1 MEELTLEATIENI
14 PVVEDFV
21 HNSLD
26 ALPCSMKTVMQ
37 LDIAIDELFGNIA
50 HYAYAPN
57 SGKATISATFDTR
70 NRVVSFSFIDSGVPF
85 DPLQKKAP
93 DISQK
98 LEDRK
103 IGGLGIYMVK
113 QSMDNVR
120 YEYRDGLNILTIEKK
135 I

>member
-50 HYAYAPN
+50 HYAYKEV
-57 SGKATISATFDTR
+57 GMATVKVNIIPPST
-70 NRVVSFSFIDSGVPF
+70 VEIIFIDKGIPYN
-85 DPLQKKAP
+85 PLERDDP
-93 DISQK
+93 DITVP
-98 LEDRK
+98 LADRQ
-103 IGGLGIYMVK
+103 IGGLGIFMVK
-113 QSMDNVR
+113 KTMDGMS
-120 YEYRDGLNILTIEKK
+120 YERKDGKNILTIQKNVL
-135 I
+135 

>member
-50 HYAYAPN
+50 HYAYKEV
-57 SGKATISATFDTR
+57 GMATVKVNIIPPST
-70 NRVVSFSFIDSGVPF
+70 VEIIFIDEGIPYN
-85 DPLQKKAP
+85 PLEREDP
-93 DISQK
+93 DITVP
-98 LEDRK
+98 LADRQ
-103 IGGLGIYMVK
+103 IGGLGIFMVK
-113 QSMDNVR
+113 KLMDSVD
-120 YEYRDGLNILTIEKK
+120 YAYQDGQNILTISKQ
-135 I
+135 IV